1 MRGFAMLT
9 ELLTAPAL
17 RSSALQLHLCREAA
31 SFNFSTSG
39 FTAAFTSSSE
49 KSGASA
55 APR

>member
-31 SFNFSTSG
+31 SCVPSMEVMN
-39 FTAAFTSSSE
+39 
-49 KSGASA
+49 
-55 APR
+55 R